1 MKIGKYKLSK
11 KNKPFLIAEIS
22 ANHGGSLS
30 SAKEH
35 ILAAKESGADAVK
48 IQTYTAETMTINSVK
63 EDFFI
68 RTGKWKGQSL
78 YSLYK
83 KAETPYEWHEE
94 LFDYAK
100 KNKIVIFSTPL
111 AVSHSALDTARKNI
125 LRSRRDQGRIGRSV
139 GAARELRA

>member
-11 KNKPFLIAEIS
+11 KNKPFLIAGDFS
-22 ANHGGSLS
+22 KSWWLS
-30 SAKEH
+30 IFSQRY

-83 KAETPYEWHEE
+83 KAETPYEEM
-94 LFDYAK
+94 
-100 KNKIVIFSTPL
+100 KNFLIMQK
-111 AVSHSALDTARKNI
+111 
-125 LRSRRDQGRIGRSV
+125 RIR
-139 GAARELRA
+139 L